1 MGSQITDRQIY
12 RWEVAKK
19 RTRMSSEINF
29 PTYFEIL
36 FSKIEDFFHNLTNI
50 EIAIVSS
57 LMFFIFVILLCLLIF
72 IVECL
77 VRFRNCDAKLSPET
91 YFKRSLRVSEKMSK
105 LKTSEFKHFQI
116 ELKDSGNV
124 SLSSSREPSLRSSR
138 QSGIDNCF
146 IDNCDHQQ
154 VTSVIV

>member
-1 MGSQITDRQIY
+1 
-12 RWEVAKK
+12 
-19 RTRMSSEINF
+19 MSSEINF

-57 LMFFIFVILLCLLIF
+57 LVFFIFVILLCLLIF